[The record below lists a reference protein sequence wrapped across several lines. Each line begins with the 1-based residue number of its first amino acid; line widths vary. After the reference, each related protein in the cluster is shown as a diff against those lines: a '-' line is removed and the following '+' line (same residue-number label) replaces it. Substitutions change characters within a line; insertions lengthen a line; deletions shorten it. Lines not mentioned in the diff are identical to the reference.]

1 MKPSLYLI
9 PVPISDKSPLI
20 ILSQEVLQILN
31 SIDVFIVENIN
42 TARKFL
48 KRAGVEIN
56 QYKPEFYIL
65 DEHTSE
71 SELSGLL
78 LPLKEGRDIGLMSE
92 AGMPALAD
100 PGEDFI
106 YLAHQSG
113 FKVIPLPGPSS
124 IIMALIAS
132 GLNGQNFA
140 FNGYLPV
147 KKNDR
152 VRIIKKLEERI
163 YREKQTQIFMETPYR
178 NMALLEDLIRS
189 CNPKTL
195 LCIATNISGDDEF
208 ILTKPIGYWK
218 KKLPDIHKKPTVFIL
233 GISTYNQ

>member
-1 MKPSLYLI
+1 MKPSLYLL
-9 PVPISDKSPLI
+9 PVPISDKSPMIVLA
-20 ILSQEVLQILN
+20 QEVLQVLK
-31 SIDVFIVENIN
+31 SIDVFIVENLN

-48 KRAGVEIN
+48 RRAGIEISHD
-56 QYKPEFYIL
+56 KPEFYIL

-71 SELSGLL
+71 SELFEFL
-78 LPLKEGRDIGLMSE
+78 LPLKEGRDVGLMSE

-132 GLNGQNFA
+132 GLNGQNFT

-152 VRIIKKLEERI
+152 IRTIKKLEERA

-189 CNPKTL
+189 CSPETL
-195 LCIATNISGDDEF
+195 LCIATNVSGDDEF

-233 GISTYNQ
+233 GIST